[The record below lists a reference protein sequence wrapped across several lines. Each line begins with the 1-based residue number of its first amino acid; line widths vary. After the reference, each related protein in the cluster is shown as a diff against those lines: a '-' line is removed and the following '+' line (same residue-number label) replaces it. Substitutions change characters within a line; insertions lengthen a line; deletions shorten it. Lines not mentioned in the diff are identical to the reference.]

1 MNRANILLFQST
13 DSSKFVTLFAC
24 VLKIDED
31 KITYVNAGHNDPL
44 LITSKGEIKKL
55 NEGGLLLGCMPM
67 STYSEAV
74 IKLNVG
80 DLVVVFSD
88 GITEAMNESE
98 EEYGDERLEKL
109 LPNLM
114 GKQTK

>member
-1 MNRANILLFQST
+1 
-13 DSSKFVTLFAC
+13 
-24 VLKIDED
+24 
-31 KITYVNAGHNDPL
+31 
-44 LITSKGEIKKL
+44 
-55 NEGGLLLGCMPM
+55 M

-109 LPNLM
+109 LQSKRHLSCKEITEAVFKSVKEHM
-114 GKQTK
+114 QKEVQFDDMTMLLFKKIS